1 MVSLDATVAIVARD
15 EGEHIVGAIRSVT
28 AQGRGVQVL
37 VVDDHSTDATVQLA
51 LASGAVVVS
60 NRGRGIVDARNT
72 ALAVVD
78 TEVLVWLDADDRLLP
93 GSLDAVLAAF
103 AHRCID
109 LVVGSPRFVD
119 VDGTVIAHQP
129 TPPDAARCRIVA
141 MAFNPFSQSAVAVRR
156 GAVLAVGGYR
166 AGSETDAAEDY
177 DLWARLLRS
186 GVEMVGLAQPT
197 VTMAI
202 RPTSLTV
209 RSAAPQSRRAA
220 AIRREL
226 RKDSDGD
233 LASSRTLGRL
243 CRELPFSWRTPTPLD
258 TFALGL
264 LRLAVQ
270 LTRTFDLGPACRVL
284 CGAALGGPARVAW
297 SASRAAAGFRRRRRA
312 RGWAR

>member
-109 LVVGSPRFVD
+109 LVV
-119 VDGTVIAHQP
+119 
-129 TPPDAARCRIVA
+129 
-141 MAFNPFSQSAVAVRR
+141 
-156 GAVLAVGGYR
+156 
-166 AGSETDAAEDY
+166 
-177 DLWARLLRS
+177 
-186 GVEMVGLAQPT
+186 
-197 VTMAI
+197 
-202 RPTSLTV
+202 
-209 RSAAPQSRRAA
+209 
-220 AIRREL
+220 
-226 RKDSDGD
+226 
-233 LASSRTLGRL
+233 
-243 CRELPFSWRTPTPLD
+243 
-258 TFALGL
+258 
-264 LRLAVQ
+264 
-270 LTRTFDLGPACRVL
+270 
-284 CGAALGGPARVAW
+284 
-297 SASRAAAGFRRRRRA
+297 
-312 RGWAR
+312 